1 MANLLKDH
9 KFNEYCKLLKVTDQ
23 PPSDPDRRVIEK
35 AFRRLAL
42 KTHPDKVSGIH
53 DIISLVVFSPLQGG
67 VCRRH
72 SPGMQFGITEARL
85 HAIETRLGTIR
96 LDSTIPIL

>member
-42 KTHPDKVSGIH
+42 KTHPDKVSG
-53 DIISLVVFSPLQGG
+53 
-67 VCRRH
+67 
-72 SPGMQFGITEARL
+72 L
-85 HAIETRLGTIR
+85 HEF
-96 LDSTIPIL
+96 ILIFDYHVYNCLS

>member
-53 DIISLVVFSPLQGG
+53 EIVLIFDYHVYHRISQMMKLLGCYTAGIFS
-67 VCRRH
+67 
-72 SPGMQFGITEARL
+72 
-85 HAIETRLGTIR
+85 
-96 LDSTIPIL
+96 

>member
-42 KTHPDKVSGIH
+42 KTHPDKVRC
-53 DIISLVVFSPLQGG
+53 SLKFKNKFKINTLGA
-67 VCRRH
+67 
-72 SPGMQFGITEARL
+72 TEKTT
-85 HAIETRLGTIR
+85 EF
-96 LDSTIPIL
+96 

>member
-53 DIISLVVFSPLQGG
+53 EIMFIMDFFKYGNG
-67 VCRRH
+67 N
-72 SPGMQFGITEARL
+72 
-85 HAIETRLGTIR
+85 
-96 LDSTIPIL
+96 